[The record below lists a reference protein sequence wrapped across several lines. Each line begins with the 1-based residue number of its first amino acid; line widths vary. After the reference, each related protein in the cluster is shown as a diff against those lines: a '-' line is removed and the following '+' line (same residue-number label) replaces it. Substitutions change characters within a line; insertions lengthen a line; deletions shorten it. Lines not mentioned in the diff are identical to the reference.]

1 MGRSASGFLR
11 RNLQG
16 SAGGGKCAWELQCH
30 DWNYF
35 CVVKA
40 HILHS
45 YFVFLSAFLYLLVHF
60 CVRTYVWDPGQQMRG
75 SSRSGKRPALELHKY
90 MQHELHSAAWK
101 QFYTGLWVGGFED
114 GMDGMDGWRMAEVLR
129 GVAAEDGS
137 ANKAPLGTVCLEAIE
152 SSVYSCLLVA

>member
-35 CVVKA
+35 CVVKFTFLFC
-40 HILHS
+40 IS
-45 YFVFLSAFLYLLVHF
+45 FCFFVLACAFL
-60 CVRTYVWDPGQQMRG
+60 CTYVCLGDPGPQMRG